1 MTTDEN
7 VLCMLLLSTL
17 SKKHLAMK
25 IERPRILL
33 RDFTTFYF
41 FSFQNLAGYEAP
53 DDTDAELPKDVI
65 ESEED
70 FD

>member
-41 FSFQNLAGYEAP
+41 FSFQNLAGYEA
-53 DDTDAELPKDVI
+53 TDAELPKDVI
-65 ESEED
+65 ESKED